1 MYKWEIVHRW
11 DVLIVAWTPEGN
23 NHHCAA
29 TLLPPSMLETARE
42 GRWQVQY
49 LLMKPQPRLGLFAE
63 MCARVCCSTCVSV
76 RVCQC
81 NRSSWLYVRVA
92 VCVGD
97 IKVLISTAT
106 QHQCHCEGTKQHR
119 PHQNLPTKTQFF
131 FFLITRACQI
141 EIKWFMGTGVG
152 FWNPENQ

>member
-1 MYKWEIVHRW
+1 MRCSHCCMNPRRE
-11 DVLIVAWTPEGN
+11 N
-23 NHHCAA
+23 NHNLAA
-29 TLLPPSMLETARE
+29 TLLPPSMLEAARE

-49 LLMKPQPRLGLFAE
+49 LLMKAQPRLGLFAE

-81 NRSSWLYVRVA
+81 NRSSWLCVRVA

-119 PHQNLPTKTQFF
+119 PHQNLPTKRGREVK
-131 FFLITRACQI
+131 ITHACQI
-141 EIKWFMGTGVG
+141 EIKWFMDTGVG
-152 FWNPENQ
+152 SWNSENQ